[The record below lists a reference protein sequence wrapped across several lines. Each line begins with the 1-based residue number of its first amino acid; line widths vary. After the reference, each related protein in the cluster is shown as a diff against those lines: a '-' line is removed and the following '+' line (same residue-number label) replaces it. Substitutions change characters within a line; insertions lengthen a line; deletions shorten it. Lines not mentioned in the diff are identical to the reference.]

1 MPTQRTQYPRPINKQ
16 DSSAKFPNRLTY
28 PNGTYASTGSIGGTG
43 SFGANLPVN
52 TRFPDRR
59 YQQSQYSE
67 PIGPVQPQVL
77 VGGQWQTFN
86 RQYQQPIGPNQPQ
99 YGPYNQKQGFYLYK
113 SGEGNA
119 QGSFV
124 SGNGQ
129 VNLQGVTT
137 GGRGNM
143 NPTTTDR
150 INAYAQQAVQP
161 ASLQPA
167 PRPTDGQYIPGV
179 NDDAWISYW
188 NKVPLGTPR
197 PNIMSRDQIWNMKAQ
212 QRRRRQEEAQYD
224 EQVRQYEQQG
234 QARPSKPEPAYQ
246 PFFTKTVGF
255 RTGTG

>member
-43 SFGANLPVN
+43 SFGANLPLK
-52 TRFPDRR
+52 
-59 YQQSQYSE
+59 
-67 PIGPVQPQVL
+67 I
-77 VGGQWQTFN
+77 FN
-86 RQYQQPIGPNQPQ
+86 NSTTPTNAGFSMQPIPRFNVPNTTPIPNVQS
-99 YGPYNQKQGFYLYK
+99 PYATTQ
-113 SGEGNA
+113 A

-124 SGNGQ
+124 SGSGQ
-129 VNLQGVTT
+129 VNLQGQIA

-150 INAYAQQAVQP
+150 VNAYAQQAVQN

-188 NKVPLGTPR
+188 NKVPLGTPP

-212 QRRRRQEEAQYD
+212 ARRRRKEEAQYD
-224 EQVRQYEQQG
+224 EQARQYEQQG
-234 QARPSKPEPAYQ
+234 QVRAKPEPAYQ

>member
-1 MPTQRTQYPRPINKQ
+1 MPVRPKPTRQSNPRPINKQ

-43 SFGANLPVN
+43 SFGANLPVVVRNNSNVPNNHLSNPLRVFQN
-52 TRFPDRR
+52 TSPIPNV
-59 YQQSQYSE
+59 QS
-67 PIGPVQPQVL
+67 
-77 VGGQWQTFN
+77 
-86 RQYQQPIGPNQPQ
+86 
-99 YGPYNQKQGFYLYK
+99 PYATTQ
-113 SGEGNA
+113 A

-124 SGNGQ
+124 SGSGQ

-150 INAYAQQAVQP
+150 INAYAQQAVQS

-188 NKVPLGTPR
+188 NKVPLGTPP
-197 PNIMSRDQIWNMKAQ
+197 PNIMSRDQIWNMKAN
-212 QRRRRQEEAQYD
+212 QRRRRNAER
-224 EQVRQYEQQG
+224 EQDDQNRQYSERASG
-234 QARPSKPEPAYQ
+234 QVQAKPEPTYQ